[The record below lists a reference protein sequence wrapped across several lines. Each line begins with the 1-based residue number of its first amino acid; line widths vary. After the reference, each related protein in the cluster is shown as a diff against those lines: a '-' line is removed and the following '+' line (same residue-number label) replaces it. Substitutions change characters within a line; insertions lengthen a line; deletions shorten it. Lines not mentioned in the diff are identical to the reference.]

1 MLHLDTLWS
10 CLRFLGTLIPS
21 YCALFFL
28 VTHIGNIFQRTA
40 TRISFCK
47 WCWEQEILGMYIS
60 PGLPYPVN
68 NWLGVRSQASLLSE
82 VYPPKLSKVH
92 SWTFVWPLSYLT
104 STWLEFSFQDLFS
117 EILDL
122 RSNLFHLL
130 SSILPIPPYCFFL
143 AKVTAKL
150 LGIYLL
156 FTHIFFHPSAEEY
169 VQYLPGPIL
178 RKTFLYTLLSSQQ
191 TFYFLLFFFIVQ
203 ISVTVV

>member
-1 MLHLDTLWS
+1 MSTLTFQTVVDTMGAAFRHPRS
-10 CLRFLGTLIPS
+10 CLRFQGTPIPR

-68 NWLGVRSQASLLSE
+68 NWLGVRSQAPLLSE

-92 SWTFVWPLSYLT
+92 SLTFVWPLSYLT

-117 EILDL
+117 EIPDL
-122 RSNLFHLL
+122 RFKSF
-130 SSILPIPPYCFFL
+130 
-143 AKVTAKL
+143 
-150 LGIYLL
+150 
-156 FTHIFFHPSAEEY
+156 PSA
-169 VQYLPGPIL
+169 IL
-178 RKTFLYTLLSSQQ
+178 HSSYSTLL
-191 TFYFLLFFFIVQ
+191 LLPCQ
-203 ISVTVV
+203 GYC